1 MTMQRTFSIIKPDAF
16 AKGAIGDVLRMIEA
30 SGLKI
35 IATKTLRMTKSQA
48 EGFYA
53 VHKERSFFGELVTF
67 MSSGPVVVSVLEG
80 DNAVQR
86 YRDLMGPTDSTK
98 APQDTIRGT
107 HGTNIERNAVHGSDS
122 PENAV
127 IEINYFFPESELR
140 ALLG

>member
-16 AKGAIGDVLRMIEA
+16 AKGAIGDILRMIEA

-80 DNAVQR
+80 DNAVLR

-98 APQDTIRGT
+98 AAPNTIRGT